1 MKIPKKI
8 FQMEIAVAV
17 LLIALLWWGAAFKI
31 SRLEAQAKAELSQ
44 KNKTR
49 LEDAITVYR
58 GDNQGRCPEN
68 LEELL
73 KEHLERIPDSFDK
86 RGVKSSAVKSGAYAK
101 VYDGG
106 GGWVYVN
113 DPNDDKYCTVH
124 QNIF

>member
-8 FQMEIAVAV
+8 FQLEIAVAA
-17 LLIALLWWGAAFKI
+17 LLIALLWLGAAFKI
-31 SRLEAQAKAELSQ
+31 SRLEAQAKAEITQ

-73 KEHLERIPDSFDK
+73 KEHLDKIPYAFDK
-86 RGVKSSAVKSGAYAK
+86 KGVKSADVKSGAYAD
-101 VYDGG
+101 VYDGS
-106 GGWVYVN
+106 GGWIYVN
-113 DPNDDKYCTVH
+113 DPRDDKYCTVH
-124 QNIF
+124 HNIF